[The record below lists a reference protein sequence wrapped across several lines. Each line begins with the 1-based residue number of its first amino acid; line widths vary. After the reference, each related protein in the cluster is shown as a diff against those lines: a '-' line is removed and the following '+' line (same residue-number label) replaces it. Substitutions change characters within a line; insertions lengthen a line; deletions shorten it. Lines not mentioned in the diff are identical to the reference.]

1 MRKRLSRRACCAIA
15 FERVE
20 AADPPMLEAVKE
32 ALVHLDASPGLGSGR
47 SPRCVITAAR
57 TTQLAATNKCLAKN
71 NKSGTGREATKKRES
86 RSKALCSGR

>member
-47 SPRCVITAAR
+47 SPRCVITAAPHN
-57 TTQLAATNKCLAKN
+57 TVGSDEQMF
-71 NKSGTGREATKKRES
+71 GEE
-86 RSKALCSGR
+86 